1 MAFNYINLNPL
12 SLEQEDCVIR
22 AISLASGYSYAE
34 IQDKLYYMS
43 QLLECDPL
51 CVGCYQHLLDDIF
64 KYDRVGGR
72 GLTVQEIADLY
83 DDCILLVRI
92 EGHLTCCVYGKINDT
107 WDSGDY
113 PVDIVWVVN

>member
-72 GLTVQEIADLY
+72 GLTLQEIADLY

-107 WDSGDY
+107 WDCGDY